1 MSFHTRQCNTCNHSP
16 EASLTREAS
25 LTHVATVMPPSPH
38 LLRRARRASGGAS
51 ALSSREATSASV
63 RSRLVSNADQGER
76 VRGRPVPSSLDWC
89 QCVVCLEEAVLR
101 VRRLAYRKTIVLV
114 VRSLRFIHIAQV
126 RPVQNAVIIKKR
138 SHLDIE
144 LHNCNIIPSLSHRN
158 LHTLACQ
165 MPRQA

>member
-1 MSFHTRQCNTCNHSP
+1 MKAQTLRSLVRGMRFPLFLIPFNMMSSRLSFHTTQCNTCNHYQR
-16 EASLTREAS
+16 ASLTREAS
-25 LTHVATVMPPSPH
+25 LTHVATVMPPPH

-114 VRSLRFIHIAQV
+114 VLSLRFIHIAQV
-126 RPVQNAVIIKKR
+126 RPVQNAETVTFGYR
-138 SHLDIE
+138 
-144 LHNCNIIPSLSHRN
+144 
-158 LHTLACQ
+158 TT
-165 MPRQA
+165 